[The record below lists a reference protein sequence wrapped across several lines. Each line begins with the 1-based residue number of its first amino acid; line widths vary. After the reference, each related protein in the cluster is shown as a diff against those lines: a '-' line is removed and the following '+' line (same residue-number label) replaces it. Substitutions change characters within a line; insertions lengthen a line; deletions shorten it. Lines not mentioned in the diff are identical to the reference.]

1 MKKKI
6 YKSRR
11 KRRTTK
17 IRRCRNK
24 GGSKIRKNR
33 TIRKGG
39 TRTPNWLILGL
50 ANDTKTTTTPLY
62 KACQSADVLMVKNI
76 LGLQKQQASTPNL
89 ALGHGTGGYPQHG
102 AVEAAMDIFSSGMS
116 IAEKQTGLNNIVL
129 ILKELNTH
137 NKNLATNKNI
147 YEQTALNVFK
157 PLYRRMKG
165 NDNFDSLADL
175 ISRELVERDDDDD
188 DDDDGM

>member
-33 TIRKGG
+33 TIGKGG
-39 TRTPNWLILGL
+39 TPNGLILGL
-50 ANDTKTTTTPLY
+50 ANDTKPITTPLY
-62 KACQSADVLMVKNI
+62 AACRSANVLMFKNI
-76 LGLQKQQASTPNL
+76 LELGSQKQQASTPNL
-89 ALGHGTGGYPQHG
+89 ALGYGNGDYPQHG
-102 AVEAAMDIFSSGMS
+102 AVRAAIDIFSSSKMS
-116 IAEKQTGLNNIVL
+116 IAEKQTRLKNIEL

-137 NKNLATNKNI
+137 NEKLATNENS
-147 YEQTALNVFK
+147 YRQTALNVFE
-157 PLYRRMKG
+157 PLYRDMKR
-165 NDNFDSLADL
+165 NVNFDSLATL
-175 ISRELVERDDDDD
+175 ISDELVERDA
-188 DDDDGM
+188 DGM

>member
-33 TIRKGG
+33 TIGKGG
-39 TRTPNWLILGL
+39 TRTPNGLIFGL
-50 ANDTKTTTTPLY
+50 ANDTKTTTPLY
-62 KACQSADVLMVKNI
+62 EACRSADVLKVKNI
-76 LGLQKQQASTPNL
+76 LGSHLKQASTPNL
-89 ALGHGTGGYPQHG
+89 ALGFGIGDYPQHG
-102 AVEAAMDIFSSGMS
+102 AVRAAIEIFSSGMS
-116 IAEKQTGLNNIVL
+116 IEKKQTRLENILL

-137 NKNLATNKNI
+137 NENLATDKNM
-147 YEQTALNVFK
+147 YGHTALKVFE
-157 PLYRRMKG
+157 PLYRDMKG
-165 NDNFDSLADL
+165 NVNFNSLAIL
-175 ISRELVERDDDDD
+175 ISDELVERDA
-188 DDDDGM
+188 DGM